1 VQITYHAR
9 MARTPDIGGYFEQL
23 TKRGR
28 GGRRTVEPGTDDG
41 TTTPT
46 TTTPTTTV
54 PDGGSPS
61 ITERVRD
68 AVVKGREVAKRT
80 ADRVRGGSGTS
91 TAKPA
96 KPTEAVVTV
105 EYTPALDGDP
115 DPGDVVWVWVP
126 YEEDATQGKD
136 RPVVVIGR
144 RGDSLVGVPL
154 TTKQHDNEAQV
165 EVGAGDWDPKRRVS
179 YARIWRMLD
188 IDAGTMRREGAVLER
203 DRFDRIIAAVDQYY
217 EVRRAPTPS
226 TGGARRGSRRVDD
239 DDY

>member
-1 VQITYHAR
+1 

-28 GGRRTVEPGTDDG
+28 GGRRRVEPGAGGSNTG
-41 TTTPT
+41 TTTGT
-46 TTTPTTTV
+46 TTSA
-54 PDGGSPS
+54 PDSGSPS

-68 AVVKGREVAKRT
+68 VVVKGREVAKRT
-80 ADRVRGGSGTS
+80 ADRARRGSS
-91 TAKPA
+91 SAKPTTPA
-96 KPTEAVVTV
+96 RPTEAVVTV

-126 YEEDATQGKD
+126 YEEDPTQDKD

-144 RGDSLVGVPL
+144 RGSSLVGVPL

-165 EVGAGDWDPKRRVS
+165 EVGSGDWDPKRRVS

-188 IDAGTMRREGAVLER
+188 VDAASMRREGAVLER
-203 DRFDRIIAAVDQYY
+203 DRFDRIITAVDQYY
-217 EVRRAPTPS
+217 DVRRVEAPA
-226 TGGARRGSRRVDD
+226 GGGGGRRSRAVED

>member
-1 VQITYHAR
+1 

-28 GGRRTVEPGTDDG
+28 GGRRTDAGDAAGAGDDG
-41 TTTPT
+41 GGSTRDTSSSRPSSG
-46 TTTPTTTV
+46 
-54 PDGGSPS
+54 GGSPS

-68 AVVKGREVAKRT
+68 AVVKGREVAKRA
-80 ADRVRGGSGTS
+80 ADRARGGSNS
-91 TAKPA
+91 SRSRQA

-126 YEEDATQGKD
+126 YEEDPTQGKD

-154 TTKQHDNEAQV
+154 TTKQHDDEAQV
-165 EVGAGDWDPKRRVS
+165 EVGTGDWDPKRRVS

-188 IDAGTMRREGAVLER
+188 VDAAEMRREGAVLER
-203 DRFDRIIAAVDQYY
+203 DRFDRIITAVDRYY
-217 EVRRAPTPS
+217 EVRRVESPTTNGP
-226 TGGARRGSRRVDD
+226 SRRSRAVED